1 MSRTIFL
8 RASAWPFRESDED
21 EVTTAKSLLM
31 RHGVLT
37 AALVLVSV
45 AGCASNGEGFSL
57 DAFVKGLLPSS
68 SGDVLEESV
77 LSADPDVRRKAL
89 YAMSKWKESD
99 AELVT
104 LVGITLLGEKDMMTR
119 VQAAR
124 TLGAWADPEG
134 LGYLSIALTGDSS
147 DADMALGT
155 EGGLTLPKVADR
167 SKFVRGE
174 AAKALGNIPED
185 GAVASLVAAL
195 RTDVD
200 RDVRIR
206 CVRAL
211 RHHRNVAAA
220 KALILALA
228 DNCLAVRVTARESLE
243 YMTGQDLGDDPA
255 AWDAYVS
262 GTDAPLAD
270 YGNRPT
276 RKRATQS
283 TWFHISED
291 RRTRIK
297 EIFSDLF
304 PLERKEGPF
313 D

>member
-1 MSRTIFL
+1 
-8 RASAWPFRESDED
+8 
-21 EVTTAKSLLM
+21 M
-31 RHGVLT
+31 RHRVVTVAIVL
-37 AALVLVSV
+37 ASV
-45 AGCASNGEGFSL
+45 AGCASN
-57 DAFVKGLLPSS
+57 DAFLKGVLPGPP
-68 SGDVLEESV
+68 GDVLQESV
-77 LSADPDVRRKAL
+77 LSPEPDVRRKAL
-89 YAMSKWKESD
+89 YAMSKWKKPD

-119 VQAAR
+119 AQAAR
-124 TLGAWADPEG
+124 TLGVWGHPEG
-134 LGYLSIALTGDSS
+134 LGYLSIALTGDSL
-147 DADMALGT
+147 DADMTLAT
-155 EGGLTLPKVADR
+155 ESGLALPKGADR

-174 AAKALGNIPED
+174 AAKALGSTPDD
-185 GAVASLVAAL
+185 GAVAPLVTAL

-200 RDVRIR
+200 QDVRIR
-206 CVRAL
+206 CARAL
-211 RHHRNVAAA
+211 RHHRSVEAAR
-220 KALILALA
+220 ALILGLA
-228 DNCLAVRVTARESLE
+228 DSRLAVRVTARDSLE

-262 GTDAPLAD
+262 GSDAPLAD

-276 RKRATQS
+276 RKRATES
-283 TWFHISED
+283 TWFHISEE